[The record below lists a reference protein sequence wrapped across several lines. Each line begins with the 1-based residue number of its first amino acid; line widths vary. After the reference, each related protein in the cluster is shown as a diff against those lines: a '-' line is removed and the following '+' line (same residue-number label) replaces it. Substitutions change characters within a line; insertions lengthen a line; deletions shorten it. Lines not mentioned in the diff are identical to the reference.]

1 MLQNIIPKDTGNGR
15 IEIFSRSYLFLLVAV
30 MLLTTGFLTAC
41 GRNLLQDGGSSGR
54 STDRLVIASPNYA
67 EPQILAEMI
76 RQLLESKLNITV
88 DHKRNFQGST
98 AVHQALEAGDVQM
111 YISYTGT
118 QFTGIL
124 GMQVTEEWKSRDKVY
139 EYVRDKF
146 HEKYKVKVFPPFGF
160 NNTYALAVR
169 KETAEQLG
177 LKKAS
182 DLVRYSPQ
190 MVIATDPTFQ
200 ERKGDG
206 WSDLVKAYGFSFKK
220 VVGMAYD
227 LMYQALKSGD
237 VDAAVAYSTDGRLVA
252 YNLVILD
259 DDRKFFPPYD
269 AVLFVK
275 EEVLQKYPRIEE
287 IVAPLLGSFTEES
300 IARLNAKVD
309 VEHKEPS
316 EVAREYLKEKS
327 LL

>member
-1 MLQNIIPKDTGNGR
+1 MKNVGKLISIASLVVFVVGLLLPGCGR
-15 IEIFSRSYLFLLVAV
+15 IDKGAPGPG
-30 MLLTTGFLTAC
+30 TTAEKV
-41 GRNLLQDGGSSGR
+41 
-54 STDRLVIASPNYA
+54 VIATPNYA

-76 RQLLESKLNITV
+76 KQLVEAKLNLTV

-98 AVHQALEAGDVQM
+98 AVHQALETGDVQM
-111 YISYTGT
+111 YVSYTGT

-124 GMQVTEEWKSRDKVY
+124 GMEVTPEWKDRKKVY

-146 HEKYKVKVFPPFGF
+146 HEKFQVKVFTPFGF

-169 KETAEQLG
+169 RETAEKLG

-182 DLVRYSPQ
+182 DLAPYSKN
-190 MVIATDPTFQ
+190 MTIATDPTFQ

-206 WSDLVKAYGFSFKK
+206 WTELAQAYGFSFKK

-227 LMYQALKSGD
+227 LMYKALKSGD
-237 VDAAVAYSTDGRLVA
+237 VDAAVAYSTDGRIAAYDLVV
-252 YNLVILD
+252 LED
-259 DDRKFFPPYD
+259 DLKFFPPYD

-275 EEVLQKYPRIEE
+275 EDVLNKYPKIEE
-287 IVAPLLGSFTEES
+287 VIAPLIGSFTEET
-300 IARLNAKVD
+300 IAKLNAKVD
-309 VEHKEPS
+309 VEQREPAD
-316 EVAREYLKEKS
+316 VAKEYLKEKG